1 MKSPFEFLKTV
12 SPFNL
17 LPDEVIQATTD
28 LLREIKY
35 NKDGEIYHQETT
47 KLKGVDIIVEGKY
60 ESFFYDGSKNKR
72 LVQIYAA
79 GTTYGSTSILLNQ
92 KKSLRTVFAEKGTVV
107 YQLPRKDFRVLCQA
121 YEPFFQYFISGFAKR
136 MLNDE
141 YSHFFK
147 NPTAFEN
154 NYITSEQIYSKRIS
168 SIEYKNIVACESNT
182 PIYEAA
188 KTMAAYKLSCLFVK
202 DATSKI
208 IGFLTD
214 ITIRDKVV
222 AKQFDVT
229 KPVINVMDAPIIT
242 IQPEAYLYEAVLK
255 MFKNRIRFMV
265 VEKDGSYLGYVSRNK
280 LLNEQDQSPL
290 VFIQSVRQSVSVDEL
305 KRKWEQV
312 PEIVLQLLNR
322 GVHAEIANQVITAI
336 SDTIAIKVI
345 ESVIKEIGEPPA
357 KFVFMVLGSEGRK
370 EQTLKTDQDNAI
382 IYEDKANEHREEV
395 REYFLDFATRVSDKL
410 NYIGFVYCTG
420 DYMAKNP
427 KWTHSLSHWKR
438 NYEAWM
444 MESVPET
451 VIQISTF
458 FDCRYLFGEES
469 IMEELKDFLDIEFQ
483 KPMEKLFYFMAKNA
497 LQYEPPL
504 TPLFKNIK
512 TFTVGE
518 LEVFDI
524 KKAMTPIV
532 DLVRVYALKNRIFE
546 LNTGERLK
554 ALKSAEIFTETETQE
569 LLQSYYIL
577 MGMRLKRH
585 AHQITKDKTAPDNYI
600 HLDSLTKI
608 ERLTLKQIFKTIE
621 DFQSKIKITFTNS
634 LL

>member
-1 MKSPFEFLKTV
+1 MKTPFEFLKTV
-12 SPFNL
+12 PPFNL
-17 LPDEVIQATTD
+17 LPDEVIEATTD

-35 NKDGEIYHQETT
+35 NKAGEIYHQETT
-47 KLKGVDIIVEGKY
+47 KLKGIDIIVEGKY
-60 ESFFYDGSKNKR
+60 ETFFYDSSKNKR
-72 LVQIYAA
+72 LIENQLPGVC
-79 GTTYGSTSILLNQ
+79 YGGSSVLLNQ
-92 KKSLRTVFAEKGTVV
+92 KKSLRTVIVEKGTIV

-121 YEPFFQYFISGFAKR
+121 YDEFFQYFVAGFAKR

-147 NPTAFEN
+147 NPTSFEN
-154 NYITSEQIYSKRIS
+154 NYIASEQLYSKKID
-168 SIEYKNIVACESNT
+168 SIEYKNIITCDENT

-188 KTMAAYKLSCLFVK
+188 KTMAAYKLSCLFIK
-202 DATSKI
+202 DNAGKI
-208 IGFLTD
+208 NGFLTD

-222 AKQFDVT
+222 ANRVDVT
-229 KPVINVMDAPIIT
+229 NPVITVMDSPIIT
-242 IQPEAYLYEAVLK
+242 IQPDAYLYEAVLK

-265 VEKDGSYLGYVSRNK
+265 VEKDGHYLGYVSRNK
-280 LLNEQDQSPL
+280 LLNEQGQSPL

-305 KRKWEQV
+305 KKKWEHV

-410 NYIGFVYCTG
+410 NYVGFVYCTG

-438 NYEAWM
+438 NYEEWM

-469 IMEELKDFLDIEFQ
+469 IMEELKEFLDVELQ

-512 TFTVGE
+512 TFTVGH

-532 DLVRVYALKNRIFE
+532 DLVRVYSLKNRIFE

-554 ALKSAEIFTETETQE
+554 ALKATGIFTETETEE

-585 AHQITKDKTAPDNYI
+585 AHQIMKDKTAPDNYI

-621 DFQSKIKITFTNS
+621 DFQSKIKISFTNS